1 MSKWLREHLRIILI
15 IYIVEAAA
23 MAIAGLVIALM
34 YDFSF
39 GSLFILLL
47 GLFQLFVGIWLFKRQ
62 GKGILG

>member
-15 IYIVEAAA
+15 VYIVEAVI

-39 GSLFILLL
+39 GSPLLL
-47 GLFQLFVGIWLFKRQ
+47 LVGLFQLFVGIWLIKRQ
-62 GKGILG
+62 GKGPLG